1 MASGQSLL
9 GNWPMGGYQEEIK
22 SELSRSN
29 YFKQISLKG
38 KPFLMFFFL
47 SILDCWRAAWSK
59 VERLKVLKPILDL
72 PVG

>member
-38 KPFLMFFFL
+38 QSIFDGFFL
-47 SILDCWRAAWSK
+47 SILDHM
-59 VERLKVLKPILDL
+59 V
-72 PVG
+72 